1 MLRERYICNA
11 KDSEILAMADLPK
24 AYEPS
29 QHEDTIAQKERESG
43 LYTPENLPGD
53 RPEVFSMVLPPPN
66 ATGTLHMGHAVMLA
80 IQDIMI
86 RFARMRGKKAM
97 WLPGTD
103 HAAIATQVKV
113 EKLLKNEEGKSR
125 FDLGREAFLKRVDE
139 FVEGSRA
146 TINHQVREMGCSIDW
161 TREAFTLDEQRNLAV
176 RTMFKKM
183 YEDGLIYRANRV
195 INWDPVGQ
203 TVISDDE
210 LVPKERTGMLYT
222 FKYSKDFPITIATT
236 RPETKVGDT
245 AVAVHPSD
253 ERYKDLVGKTFE
265 VEFAGAKLNIT
276 VIADEDVDPEFGTG
290 ALGVTP
296 AHSVI
301 DEGMAKRHNVE
312 MVQVIDEDANM
323 TDAAGP
329 MVAGLPVLE
338 AREKIVEWLR
348 SEGLMENEDET
359 VQMVSTAER
368 TGAVIEPLPK
378 LQWFVDVNKKFAF
391 TQSKRAPIDGFEDGQ
406 EVSLKEL
413 MEHVVKTKQVQI
425 IPESFEKTYDWWLGG
440 LRDWCISRQLW
451 YGHRVPAWYKG
462 DEVYVGVDAP
472 EGDGWQQDEDTLDT
486 WFSSGMWTFSTL
498 NWPNEE
504 NELDQFHPTTM
515 LETGRDIIF
524 FWVARMI
531 LMSTYAL
538 GEVPF
543 KHTYLHGMVRDDKGR
558 KMSKSLDNIIDPLDM
573 KSKYGADATRLS
585 LVVGSTPGN
594 DVKLSEEK
602 IAGFRNFANKLWNIS
617 RFVFMS
623 VVDVRKVESMP
634 ETKTDADAWILG
646 RLNEVIMSVT
656 DMMDEPKFLFS
667 QAAETL
673 REFTWSDFADWYVE
687 VAKVQLQNEETKE
700 STEEVLLYTLQSLLK
715 MWHPY
720 IPFVTTRLWEEV
732 DADQMLL
739 IESWPTAGSVEGGA
753 SFERMK
759 EIVTAIRATR
769 AGYKIDPAKKVD
781 VLMTGAEA
789 SSMQPMAD
797 TIKQLGRVENLTID
811 AAVERPD
818 GSVSVVA
825 GGCTLYIPLAD
836 VIDVEAE
843 KKRLQK
849 ELDNVSDYAASIEKK
864 LSNKGFV
871 DNAPEEAVEKERAK
885 LAESTAKRDA
895 LKEQLE
901 ALS

>member
-1 MLRERYICNA
+1 
-11 KDSEILAMADLPK
+11 MAELPK

-29 QHEDTIAQKERESG
+29 QHEDAIAQKERESG

-53 RPEVFSMVLPPPN
+53 RQEVFSMVLPPPN

-86 RFARMRGKKAM
+86 RFARMRGKKTM

-113 EKLLKNEEGKSR
+113 EKLLMKEEKKAR
-125 FDLGREAFLKRVDE
+125 HDLGREEFLKRVDA
-139 FVEGSRA
+139 FVEESRA

-183 YEDGLIYRANRV
+183 YDDGLIYRGHRV

-210 LVPKERTGMLYT
+210 LVAKERTAKLYT
-222 FKYSKDFPITIATT
+222 FKYGKDFPITIATT

-253 ERYKDLVGKTFE
+253 VRYKDLVGKTFD
-265 VEFAGAKLNIT
+265 VEFAGAPLKIK
-276 VIADEDVDPEFGTG
+276 VIADEEVDPEFGSG

-301 DEGMAKRHNVE
+301 DEGMAKRHDIPLI
-312 MVQVIDEDANM
+312 QVIDEDANM
-323 TDAAGP
+323 TEAAGP

-338 AREKIVEWLR
+338 AREKIVQWLR
-348 SEGLMENEDET
+348 DEGLMENEEET

-378 LQWFVDVNKKFAF
+378 LQWFIDVDKEFAF
-391 TQSKRAPIDGFEDGQ
+391 AQSKRAPIDGLKDKQ
-406 EVSLKEL
+406 KVTLKSL
-413 MEHVVKTKQVQI
+413 MQHVVKTKQVQI
-425 IPESFEKTYDWWLGG
+425 VPEPFEKTYDWWLNG
-440 LRDWCISRQLW
+440 LRPWCISRQLW
-451 YGHRVPAWYKG
+451 YGHRIPAWYKG
-462 DEVYVGVDAP
+462 DEVYVGIDAP
-472 EGDGWQQDEDTLDT
+472 EGDGWEQDSDTLDT

-504 NELDQFHPTTM
+504 NELEQFHPTTM

-543 KHTYLHGMVRDDKGR
+543 KYTYLHGMVRDDQGR

-573 KSKYGADATRLS
+573 KAKYGADATRLS

-602 IAGFRNFANKLWNIS
+602 IASFRNFANKLWNMS

-623 VVDVRKVESMP
+623 VSDVHIVSSQP
-634 ETKTDADAWILG
+634 EPKTEADAWILG
-646 RLNEVIMSVT
+646 RLNEVITAVT
-656 DMMDEPKFLFS
+656 DMIDEPKFLFS
-667 QAAETL
+667 QAAEML
-673 REFTWSDFADWYVE
+673 REFTWNDVADWYVE
-687 VAKVQLQNEETKE
+687 VAKVQLQDDELKA
-700 STEEVLLYTLQSLLK
+700 STEEVLLYVIQSVLK
-715 MWHPY
+715 LWHPY
-720 IPFVTTRLWEEV
+720 MPFVTTRLWEETGS
-732 DADQMLL
+732 DRMLL
-739 IESWPTAGSVEGGA
+739 IEDWPVAGEVTGGEN
-753 SFERMK
+753 FGRMR
-759 EIVTAIRATR
+759 EIVTAIRAAR
-769 AGYKIDPAKKVD
+769 ASYKIDPARKVD
-781 VLMTGAEA
+781 VMMTGDGAEVLR
-789 SSMQPMAD
+789 PMMD
-797 TIKQLGRVENLTID
+797 VMMRLGRIESLTID
-811 AAVERPD
+811 SALERPD
-818 GSVSVVA
+818 GSIFLAA
-825 GGCTLYIPLAD
+825 GGATIYIPLAD
-836 VIDVEAE
+836 VIDIDAE
-843 KKRLQK
+843 KKRLQA
-849 ELDNVSDYAASIEKK
+849 ELDDVSAYIATLEKK
-864 LSNKGFV
+864 LSNDGFTK
-871 DNAPEEAVEKERAK
+871 NAPEEAVEKERAK
-885 LAESTAKRDA
+885 LADASAKGDA
-895 LKEQLE
+895 LAEQLK